1 MPLRDKTLP
10 AHPFSPHVRY
20 KTLPAHPPSPHVRY
34 KTLPARPKWLNL
46 ALFLHAGRVL
56 YRSDHQEAEQ
66 GEFCTECEV
75 EIERADTTAHQAPP
89 AWSGRHP
96 RSRRTRPRCGLRP
109 VGRTS
114 TGSQGHR
121 QTNFACNSI
130 GPNFNKPR
138 KRCNSNDANSI
149 FEQAAG
155 ELHAKL
161 LWRGQ
166 QRGLAT
172 AETASRGPL
181 HPLRATAPVT
191 GRDTRSEGVHCLQ
204 IGCSTASHKN
214 KRGTCETQAWLR
226 HPWAAAG
233 PGRASRRR
241 AERSSRRGRLAGGPP
256 PTGAP
261 SSPARQHIQ
270 NRPPGTGWAYLSR
283 LWESNPRPIHYE

>member
-1 MPLRDKTLP
+1 M
-10 AHPFSPHVRY
+10 
-20 KTLPAHPPSPHVRY
+20 
-34 KTLPARPKWLNL
+34 
-46 ALFLHAGRVL
+46 
-56 YRSDHQEAEQ
+56 YRSHHQEAEQ

-109 VGRTS
+109 VGRAS

-161 LWRGQ
+161 TGR
-166 QRGLAT
+166 QRG
-172 AETASRGPL
+172 
-181 HPLRATAPVT
+181 RAAVPV
-191 GRDTRSEGVHCLQ
+191 GGGGAWPDNE
-204 IGCSTASHKN
+204 ST
-214 KRGTCETQAWLR
+214 
-226 HPWAAAG
+226 
-233 PGRASRRR
+233 RR
-241 AERSSRRGRLAGGPP
+241 AKLAARAGRRPQAHQAARPSAEAQQQLSQHSRWRRRGR
-256 PTGAP
+256 
-261 SSPARQHIQ
+261 
-270 NRPPGTGWAYLSR
+270 
-283 LWESNPRPIHYE
+283 PRR